1 VPPIPDPRLRQA
13 FADGELVLYLGAGV
27 SMASGLPSWEK
38 LILSMYFG
46 AITEARVGG
55 RPFSNYLYAIAE
67 WHLRNVRQ
75 PAEVVARKV
84 RAMFD
89 DPDEFTARL
98 KEVLYASDPPGDAG
112 PLRNGNATLAA
123 VAELCAASPAEGGV
137 QAVINYNYD
146 DLLETAL
153 GSRASPVWGAPLPQD
168 PDALPV
174 YHVHGFLPR
183 SGPGSRFDE
192 ILLTE
197 EQYHRAAHEDYS
209 WSNLV
214 QLRYLTSSVG
224 LMVGLSMTDQNMR
237 RLLDA
242 IARAPIRVPT
252 FALLKRPPFTTL
264 EPHELNAIN
273 DAAKEYYEEF
283 TLGGL
288 DDVGLKDDA
297 GLTAGI
303 KADSELPAGVK
314 GPRWQSQVQRIVSAV
329 EDADIEQNEHV
340 LRELG
345 IEVIWYR
352 HHSEVAEF
360 IRQISS

>member
-1 VPPIPDPRLRQA
+1 MPQPDPRLRQA
-13 FADGELVLYLGAGV
+13 FDDGDLVLYLGAGA

-38 LILSMYFG
+38 LILAMYFG

-55 RPFSNYLYAIAE
+55 RPYSNYLYAIAE

-89 DPDEFTARL
+89 DSDRFTAQLR
-98 KEVLYASDPPGDAG
+98 EILYDSDPGDD
-112 PLRNGNATLAA
+112 PDSVRQGNDTLAA
-123 VAELCAASPAEGGV
+123 VAELCEAPPSSGAV
-137 QAVINYNYD
+137 QAVISYNYD
-146 DLLETAL
+146 DLLETAV
-153 GSRASPVWGAPLPQD
+153 GDRCAPVWGALLPDD

-174 YHVHGFLPR
+174 YHVHGYLPR
-183 SGPGSRFDE
+183 HGRGSTYDE

-214 QLRYLTSSVG
+214 QLRYLTGSVG

-242 IARAPIRVPT
+242 IVRAPIRVPT
-252 FALLKRPPFTTL
+252 FALLQRPTLTRL
-264 EPHELNAIN
+264 EPRELDAIN
-273 DAAKEYYEEF
+273 DAAKAYYEDF
-283 TLGGL
+283 RLGGL
-288 DDVGLKDDA
+288 DDVGLKGDA
-297 GLTAGI
+297 GLTAGM
-303 KADSELPAGVK
+303 KADSDLAAGVK
-314 GPRWQSQVQRIVSAV
+314 GPRWQGQVQRIVNAV
-329 EDADIEQNEHV
+329 EDADIQLNEHI

-345 IEVIWYR
+345 VEVVWYDD
-352 HHSEVAEF
+352 HAEVAEF
-360 IRQISS
+360 IRSIPA